1 MSGGVNKIGGA
12 RSTHWR
18 GSITLFSLTH
28 RNLAPRD
35 QRRRS
40 ACNFYRGHHCCRD
53 QSVPPVMPNF
63 PISDH
68 PIPQE
73 RKVSKDERG
82 GSIQEDEKWEL
93 HSGDDGFL
101 VTVWNGLVCGKRLG
115 CSAKEMIEGEMRD
128 NGFSDG
134 VVM

>member
-1 MSGGVNKIGGA
+1 MNVILVCLWCFVFGF
-12 RSTHWR
+12 RP
-18 GSITLFSLTH
+18 GSFL
-28 RNLAPRD
+28 
-35 QRRRS
+35 Q
-40 ACNFYRGHHCCRD
+40 
-53 QSVPPVMPNF
+53 
-63 PISDH
+63 
-68 PIPQE
+68 
-73 RKVSKDERG
+73 VSKDERG

-115 CSAKEMIEGEMRD
+115 CSAKEMIEGEMSD